1 MSEISLSISW
11 ATGRDRSR
19 LIRRLPKLDLILR
32 SNCKQSL
39 SHQVLERTSA
49 AAVFASSWSFQ
60 LLDLCDIKLKPC
72 SSVIYQIE
80 SQLPENTVYSI
91 VVRIQSISRM
101 YSATFSHIY
110 GNSSRIVYLWEGHLV
125 KARIYWIPR
134 RAKWEAGAHVIFK
147 HKLLS
152 SGPFG
157 PKHLGRGTKE
167 NES

>member
-1 MSEISLSISW
+1 MQTKPFTPIAREEKCCSITNSL
-11 ATGRDRSR
+11 
-19 LIRRLPKLDLILR
+19 
-32 SNCKQSL
+32 
-39 SHQVLERTSA
+39 
-49 AAVFASSWSFQ
+49 SFQ

-72 SSVIYQIE
+72 SSIIYQKE
-80 SQLPENTVYSI
+80 SQLPVYSI

-110 GNSSRIVYLWEGHLV
+110 GNSSRIASLWEGHLV

-157 PKHLGRGTKE
+157 PKHLGWEPKRMKAMWVLRLLNKRPQGKGE
-167 NES
+167 YN

>member
-1 MSEISLSISW
+1 M
-11 ATGRDRSR
+11 
-19 LIRRLPKLDLILR
+19 
-32 SNCKQSL
+32 
-39 SHQVLERTSA
+39 
-49 AAVFASSWSFQ
+49 
-60 LLDLCDIKLKPC
+60 KLKPC

-80 SQLPENTVYSI
+80 SQLQKNTVYSI

-157 PKHLGRGTKE
+157 PKHLGWEPKRMKAKWVINDPKAKGSII
-167 NES
+167 NDPGYIWQISQVL